1 MKLYN
6 VAKSLILEVA
16 SIESVVDAIRNNNRI
31 IIYYD
36 GDEPGGRG
44 LREIEPV
51 CFGYSKAGNP
61 VLRAWDIEGSSHRD
75 YIGKRPLPSWRLFR
89 LDKILTYKPSG
100 ENFDSPRPGYN
111 PRGDRSMN
119 RVIINAVFDE
129 GVEPT
134 IESSI
139 NDIVTTVVTSMINN
153 IIEKEGEDYLVNVD
167 LSKAAESYRQIYQ
180 ELERRLNRT
189 LTPEDKENFRSQIQ
203 DLIRQSQD
211 LVINNLK

>member
-61 VLRAWDIEGSSHRD
+61 VLRAWDLEGASHRGFL
-75 YIGKRPLPSWRLFR
+75 GKKPLPGWRLFR
-89 LDKILTYKPSG
+89 LDKILSLSKSG
-100 ENFDSPRPGYN
+100 EKFFTPRPRYN
-111 PRGDRSMN
+111 PFGDKSMD
-119 RVIINAVFDE
+119 RVVINVKFDE
-129 GVEPT
+129 
-134 IESSI
+134 
-139 NDIVTTVVTSMINN
+139 N
-153 IIEKEGEDYLVNVD
+153 I
-167 LSKAAESYRQIYQ
+167 
-180 ELERRLNRT
+180 
-189 LTPEDKENFRSQIQ
+189 
-203 DLIRQSQD
+203 
-211 LVINNLK
+211 